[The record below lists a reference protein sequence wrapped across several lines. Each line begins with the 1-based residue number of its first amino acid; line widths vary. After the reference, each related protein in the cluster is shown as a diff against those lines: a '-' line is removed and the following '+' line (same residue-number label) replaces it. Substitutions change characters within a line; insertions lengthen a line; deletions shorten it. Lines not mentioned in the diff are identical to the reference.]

1 MKKQKVQAK
10 INLEALAGGAFA
22 EKLNEALMQVAENIQ
37 NPNTEATTKRQ
48 ITVNIKFTPN
58 KTRQMVGT
66 QIAVTTK
73 LAATEAIDTQMV
85 MGVNMRTGQI
95 EINGRTYCTKD
106 LRRYDAADKAEPI
119 KATTLT
125 SLVDYIKES
134 REELR
139 DRMIIQVVS
148 ATKVLL
154 YSGLLAERDRETLF
168 EVNALLPQFEYGREY
183 DQESFLVAMQSCF
196 QKTDDREAV
205 TIMASNIVNTQQGTF
220 SDDGVSQQA
229 IIKTGVTTKDAAFV
243 PNPVSLIP
251 YRTFLEVPQ
260 PASDFVFRI
269 SEGRGGAP
277 AFKLVAADG
286 GLWKS
291 QAVDNVKNYLVKAL
305 ADIPERERIT
315 IIA

>member
-1 MKKQKVQAK
+1 MQA
-10 INLEALAGGAFA
+10 
-22 EKLNEALMQVAENIQ
+22 
-37 NPNTEATTKRQ
+37 
-48 ITVNIKFTPN
+48 
-58 KTRQMVGT
+58 
-66 QIAVTTK
+66 
-73 LAATEAIDTQMV
+73 
-85 MGVNMRTGQI
+85 
-95 EINGRTYCTKD
+95 
-106 LRRYDAADKAEPI
+106 
-119 KATTLT
+119 
-125 SLVDYIKES
+125 
-134 REELR
+134 
-139 DRMIIQVVS
+139 
-148 ATKVLL
+148 
-154 YSGLLAERDRETLF
+154 
-168 EVNALLPQFEYGREY
+168 
-183 DQESFLVAMQSCF
+183 CF

-291 QAVDNVKNYLVKAL
+291 QAVDNVKNYLTEAL
-305 ADIPERERIT
+305 ADVPDREKIT

>member
-1 MKKQKVQAK
+1 M
-10 INLEALAGGAFA
+10 NDALLSSKNMCWCTPPDFFA
-22 EKLNEALMQVAENIQ
+22 ELNREFHFELDPASTDKSAKC
-37 NPNTEATTKRQ
+37 AKH
-48 ITVNIKFTPN
+48 FTPDDDGLKQDWGGYCVFCN
-58 KTRQMVGT
+58 PPYGRA
-66 QIAVTTK
+66 IADWVRK
-73 LAATEAIDTQMV
+73 GYE
-85 MGVNMRTGQI
+85 
-95 EINGRTYCTKD
+95 
-106 LRRYDAADKAEPI
+106 
-119 KATTLT
+119 
-125 SLVDYIKES
+125 ES
-134 REELR
+134 R
-139 DRMIIQVVS
+139 
-148 ATKVLL
+148 K
-154 YSGLLAERDRETLF
+154 
-168 EVNALLPQFEYGREY
+168 P
-183 DQESFLVAMQSCF
+183 
-196 QKTDDREAV
+196 V

-305 ADIPERERIT
+305 ADVPDREKIT

>member
-48 ITVNIKFTPN
+48 ITVNIKFT
-58 KTRQMVGT
+58 
-66 QIAVTTK
+66 
-73 LAATEAIDTQMV
+73 
-85 MGVNMRTGQI
+85 
-95 EINGRTYCTKD
+95 
-106 LRRYDAADKAEPI
+106 
-119 KATTLT
+119 
-125 SLVDYIKES
+125 
-134 REELR
+134 
-139 DRMIIQVVS
+139 
-148 ATKVLL
+148 
-154 YSGLLAERDRETLF
+154 
-168 EVNALLPQFEYGREY
+168 
-183 DQESFLVAMQSCF
+183 
-196 QKTDDREAV
+196 
-205 TIMASNIVNTQQGTF
+205 
-220 SDDGVSQQA
+220 
-229 IIKTGVTTKDAAFV
+229 
-243 PNPVSLIP
+243 PVSLIP

-305 ADIPERERIT
+305 ADVPERERIT

>member
-1 MKKQKVQAK
+1 M
-10 INLEALAGGAFA
+10 
-22 EKLNEALMQVAENIQ
+22 
-37 NPNTEATTKRQ
+37 
-48 ITVNIKFTPN
+48 
-58 KTRQMVGT
+58 
-66 QIAVTTK
+66 
-73 LAATEAIDTQMV
+73 
-85 MGVNMRTGQI
+85 
-95 EINGRTYCTKD
+95 
-106 LRRYDAADKAEPI
+106 
-119 KATTLT
+119 
-125 SLVDYIKES
+125 DYIKES

-251 YRTFLEVPQ
+251 YRTFLEVQQ

-305 ADIPERERIT
+305 ADVPERERIT

>member
-73 LAATEAIDTQMV
+73 
-85 MGVNMRTGQI
+85 
-95 EINGRTYCTKD
+95 
-106 LRRYDAADKAEPI
+106 
-119 KATTLT
+119 
-125 SLVDYIKES
+125 
-134 REELR
+134 
-139 DRMIIQVVS
+139 
-148 ATKVLL
+148 
-154 YSGLLAERDRETLF
+154 
-168 EVNALLPQFEYGREY
+168 
-183 DQESFLVAMQSCF
+183 
-196 QKTDDREAV
+196 
-205 TIMASNIVNTQQGTF
+205 
-220 SDDGVSQQA
+220 
-229 IIKTGVTTKDAAFV
+229 DAAFV
-243 PNPVSLIP
+243 PNPVNLIP

-286 GLWKS
+286 GPWKS

-305 ADIPERERIT
+305 ADVPEREKIT

>member
-37 NPNTEATTKRQ
+37 NP
-48 ITVNIKFTPN
+48 
-58 KTRQMVGT
+58 
-66 QIAVTTK
+66 
-73 LAATEAIDTQMV
+73 
-85 MGVNMRTGQI
+85 
-95 EINGRTYCTKD
+95 
-106 LRRYDAADKAEPI
+106 
-119 KATTLT
+119 
-125 SLVDYIKES
+125 
-134 REELR
+134 
-139 DRMIIQVVS
+139 
-148 ATKVLL
+148 
-154 YSGLLAERDRETLF
+154 
-168 EVNALLPQFEYGREY
+168 
-183 DQESFLVAMQSCF
+183 
-196 QKTDDREAV
+196 
-205 TIMASNIVNTQQGTF
+205 NIVNTQQGTF

-305 ADIPERERIT
+305 ADVPDREKIT

>member
-10 INLEALAGGAFA
+10 INLETLAGGAFA

-37 NPNTEATTKRQ
+37 NPN
-48 ITVNIKFTPN
+48 
-58 KTRQMVGT
+58 
-66 QIAVTTK
+66 
-73 LAATEAIDTQMV
+73 
-85 MGVNMRTGQI
+85 
-95 EINGRTYCTKD
+95 
-106 LRRYDAADKAEPI
+106 
-119 KATTLT
+119 
-125 SLVDYIKES
+125 
-134 REELR
+134 
-139 DRMIIQVVS
+139 
-148 ATKVLL
+148 
-154 YSGLLAERDRETLF
+154 
-168 EVNALLPQFEYGREY
+168 
-183 DQESFLVAMQSCF
+183 
-196 QKTDDREAV
+196 TDDREAV

-305 ADIPERERIT
+305 ADVPEREKIT